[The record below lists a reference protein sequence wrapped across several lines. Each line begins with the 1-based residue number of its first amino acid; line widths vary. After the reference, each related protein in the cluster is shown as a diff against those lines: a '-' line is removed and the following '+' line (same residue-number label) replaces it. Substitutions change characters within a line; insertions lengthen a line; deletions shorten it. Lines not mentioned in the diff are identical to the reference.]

1 MSDAFEEK
9 CPECRSAN
17 IQVIDH
23 PWNEEEM
30 RREERWTC
38 WDCDHDWHT
47 YEEGDDENEPV

>member
-9 CPECRSAN
+9 CPECESAN

-23 PWNEEEM
+23 PWNEDEM
-30 RREERWTC
+30 RREELRTC
-38 WDCDHDWHT
+38 RDCDHNWHT